1 MAIPSFTVV
10 PQRTDSPTVFATN
23 ADTHITE
30 LNTFITAANV
40 DIAQANADVA
50 SCQAEVVNAQTEV
63 TNAQA
68 QVALAAAEVANA
80 QTEVANCQAE
90 VVNAQAEVALAAAQV
105 ALATAQADLAD
116 ASRVAAE
123 TAANATTWVSGTTYA
138 LHDLAISPIDNLPY
152 RRIVAGAG
160 TTDPSLDQVNWQLSA
175 STTTTMSDVPPAS
188 PTDGQGWFDTASGFS
203 YTWYEDGTSGQW
215 LREAS
220 IYEGNGLIPS
230 LNLSDV
236 ANAAT
241 ALSNLGGETIANV
254 ALKAPL
260 ASPTFTGP
268 VTVPNPVIPTS
279 AMTLEMAHATALY
292 F

>member
-1 MAIPSFTVV
+1 MALKKVTSSGIEDGSINT
-10 PQRTDSPTVFATN
+10 
-23 ADTHITE
+23 ADINDEAITSAKI
-30 LNTFITAANV
+30 NT
-40 DIAQANADVA
+40 ADVPNIKTKLDIK
-50 SCQAEVVNAQTEV
+50 S
-63 TNAQA
+63 TN
-68 QVALAAAEVANA
+68 
-80 QTEVANCQAE
+80 
-90 VVNAQAEVALAAAQV
+90 
-105 ALATAQADLAD
+105 
-116 ASRVAAE
+116 
-123 TAANATTWVSGTTYA
+123 
-138 LHDLAISPIDNLPY
+138 I
-152 RRIVAGAG
+152 
-160 TTDPSLDQVNWQLSA
+160 
-175 STTTTMSDVPPAS
+175 MSDTPPTS
-188 PTDGQGWFDTASGFS
+188 PGDGQGWTDTTTGFS

-215 LREAS
+215 LRETS
-220 IYEGNGLIPS
+220 IYEGNGLTPS